1 MSVYLLDEEEIW
13 FPPSHEYEFDLVAVG
28 GTLTPERVL
37 KAYSMGIF
45 PWYNEPDMPEWFCPV
60 ERCVFYPDTFIPSK
74 SLQQAARKQKW
85 TYTTDKCFCDVIK
98 HCAGNGREGNT
109 WILPDIISCYQKLHE
124 LGYAHS
130 VEVWRGDE
138 LIGGLYG
145 MAIGNI
151 FCGESMFSK
160 ESNASKFAFW
170 KLAEIADSLNYSL
183 IDAQLENAHLMSMGA
198 SLIGRNEYLELL
210 EASIMDNGLK
220 GRWRDVNSL

>member
-37 KAYSMGIF
+37 KAYNMGIF

-60 ERCVFYPDTFIPSK
+60 ERCVFYPATFIPSK

-85 TYTTDKCFCDVIK
+85 TYTTDKCFTEVIK
-98 HCAGNGREGNT
+98 QCSANGREGNT
-109 WILPDIISCYQKLHE
+109 WILPDIISCYVKLHE

-130 VEVWRGDE
+130 VEVWSGAE
-138 LIGGLYG
+138 LVGGLYG

-151 FCGESMFSK
+151 FCGESMFSHL
-160 ESNASKFAFW
+160 SNASKYAFITFVQQL
-170 KLAEIADSLNYSL
+170 KTEGVSLVDCQVYTEHLESL
-183 IDAQLENAHLMSMGA
+183 GARHIPRDEFMSMINA
-198 SLIGRNEYLELL
+198 LC
-210 EASIMDNGLK
+210 
-220 GRWRDVNSL
+220 